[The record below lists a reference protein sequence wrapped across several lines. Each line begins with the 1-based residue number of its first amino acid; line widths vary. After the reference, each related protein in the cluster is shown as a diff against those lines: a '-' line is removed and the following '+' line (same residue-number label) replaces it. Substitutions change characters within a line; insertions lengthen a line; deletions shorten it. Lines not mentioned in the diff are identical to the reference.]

1 MSKEQE
7 LWKACSSGNLDLVKS
22 LSNDPAVNF
31 NWVGPEKGDTSLHR
45 ACYFAIFMLWRS
57 LSSIQT

>member
-22 LSNDPAVNF
+22 LSNDLAVNV
-31 NWVGPEKGDTSLHR
+31 NWVGPEKGDTSFHR
-45 ACYFAIFMLWRS
+45 ACYFKLWRS